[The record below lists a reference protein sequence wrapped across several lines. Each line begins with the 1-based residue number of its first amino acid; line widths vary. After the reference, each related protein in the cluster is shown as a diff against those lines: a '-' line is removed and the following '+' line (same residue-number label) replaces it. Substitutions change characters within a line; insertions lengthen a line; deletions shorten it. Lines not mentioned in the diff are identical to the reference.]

1 MEGGIV
7 NIMAKENKLK
17 KFNKKNINLKSKKTI
32 VLLFIILLFISALI
46 FTIPQISK
54 QIAKRMKSEMLDYEI
69 KKQ

>member
-17 KFNKKNINLKSKKTI
+17 KFNKKNINLKRKKTI

-54 QIAKRMKSEMLDYEI
+54 QIAKRM
-69 KKQ
+69 Q